1 MVIKSAGGWGE
12 TENNLVLEGWLGDR
26 IVCRRE
32 VGESRYAA
40 GITARA
46 DDSVLYA
53 DGDTY
58 DATRITVK
66 AVDNMGNL
74 LPFTQECVEI
84 QLDGPARLLGPA
96 RFPLTGGVSSFWIRT
111 VGKTGTVRIGVLGV
125 ESKAECTVDVK

>member
-26 IVCRRE
+26 IVCRRK

-84 QLDGPARLLGPA
+84 QLDGLPGCWALRGSPLPEAYPPSGSGRWGRPARCG
-96 RFPLTGGVSSFWIRT
+96 
-111 VGKTGTVRIGVLGV
+111 
-125 ESKAECTVDVK
+125 

>member
-1 MVIKSAGGWGE
+1 MIKSAGGWGE

-26 IVCRRE
+26 IVCRRK

-96 RFPLTGGVSSFWIRT
+96 RFPPYRRHILLLDQDGGEDRHGADRR
-111 VGKTGTVRIGVLGV
+111 VGGGKQSGMY
-125 ESKAECTVDVK
+125 S